1 MTKSESGGKAVKSIS
16 IMAVLILLAKFM
28 GLFREM
34 LIAGFMVRAMLPMLS
49 TARPKFRFYFLIWCW
64 AWQFYPPLFRFIT
77 KI

>member
-34 LIAGFMVRAMLPMLS
+34 LIAGIYGQGYASRCYRQRDPNSA
-49 TARPKFRFYFLIWCW
+49 
-64 AWQFYPPLFRFIT
+64 FIF
-77 KI
+77 